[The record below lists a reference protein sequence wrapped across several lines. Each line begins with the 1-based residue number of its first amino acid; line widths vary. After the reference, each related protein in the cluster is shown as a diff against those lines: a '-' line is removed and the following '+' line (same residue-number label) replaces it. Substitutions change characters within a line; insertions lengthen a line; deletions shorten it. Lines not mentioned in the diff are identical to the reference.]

1 MRVKEGNKEKDIL
14 DASVKVFAQ
23 KGYHT
28 AKITD
33 IAKEAGVAAG
43 SVYLYYENKEDLL
56 LKIFEQLWRTLYK
69 GLKEVSDIQSISPVE
84 KIESMVD
91 LLFDIFAQN
100 PSLAI
105 VFVNEQNRLLLTTD
119 GAFIKFHD
127 DFLELGENFLKEGI
141 EQKYFSPDIDI
152 KVFRHFI
159 VGAIRN
165 LLNEWALDSENVPL
179 NKIRQ
184 NVKFF
189 VKHGIRK

>member
-14 DASVKVFAQ
+14 DAAVKVFAQ

-141 EQKYFSPDIDI
+141 EQKYFSW
-152 KVFRHFI
+152 
-159 VGAIRN
+159 RN
-165 LLNEWALDSENVPL
+165 P
-179 NKIRQ
+179 
-184 NVKFF
+184 
-189 VKHGIRK
+189 